1 MSEPPVL
8 DFSINDG
15 LEIHVEH
22 MGNERRPVVIVDNLL
37 RHPQSIL
44 DFAGRRGGFAED
56 RSDFYPG
63 IRKSLP
69 DDYATAIAT
78 LVGTALRE
86 GLAIEGAFEPKAI
99 LCALSIV
106 TSKPASLAPIQCIP
120 HIDTSRSDQI
130 AAVHY
135 LCDPH
140 HGGTSFYRHR
150 ETGFEAI
157 DESRNHEYRKT
168 LERQAT
174 TIGLPAR
181 QYISGDTTLFERIA
195 TIDAKFNRAI
205 FYCSNLLHAG
215 DINVRSGLPAD
226 PITGRLTATCFV
238 RLLRQS

>member
-1 MSEPPVL
+1 MSEPPRL
-8 DFSINDG
+8 DFSINDDA
-15 LEIHVEH
+15 EIHVKH
-22 MGNERRPVVIVDNLL
+22 LGNERRPVVIVDNLL
-37 RHPQSIL
+37 RHPQTML
-44 DFAGRRGGFAED
+44 DFAGRGDGFAED

-63 IRKSLP
+63 IRKPLP
-69 DDYATAIAT
+69 DDYAAAITT

-86 GLAIEGAFEPKAI
+86 GLAIEGAFEPETI

-106 TSKPASLAPIQCIP
+106 TRKPSTLAPIQRIP

-130 AAVHY
+130 AVVHY

-150 ETGFEAI
+150 ETRFETI
-157 DESRNHEYRKT
+157 DESRNQEYRKS

-181 QYISGDTTLFERIA
+181 QYIGGDTALFERIA

-215 DINVRSGLPAD
+215 DINVKSGLPAD